1 MSLLADRIEALI
13 LQKMLEEKAKEVIVQ
28 RKELADELNC
38 APSQITYVLTTRFST
53 ARGYEVESRRGLGGF
68 IRITRLKP
76 VVTQQ
81 VQIRVATPPGRN
93 RMEDKWK
100 EFLLDILEE
109 RR

>member
-13 LQKMLEEKAKEVIVQ
+13 LQKMLEDQEREIILQ

-38 APSQITYVLTTRFST
+38 APSQITYVLTTRFSP

-76 VVTQQ
+76 VVTQH
-81 VQIRVATPPGRN
+81 VQIKVSAPPGRN

-100 EFLLDILEE
+100 EYILAILEE
-109 RR
+109 KI